1 MLSAEGNFFMA
12 TNSNLGKNSRLHLLG
27 AMLLLWCAAICGRLV
42 YLQIFRYGGFVKQ
55 AEHQQQR
62 EIPLSAKRGVIYDRS
77 GKELAMSVLV
87 DSAFAVPSEVKDL
100 PTAVSLIT
108 RITRDDHNVVLADC
122 RNHKTF
128 CWVARKADD
137 ETIER
142 IKSLN
147 LQGIHFQKEPKRFY
161 PARDLAAQV
170 VGTVGMEDVGQSG
183 IEHAFD
189 EEMRGRAGKMFISVD
204 ARRQWFSDVEKQPEP
219 GASLVLTI
227 DKNIQYIAEKEL
239 DQAIHD
245 TQAIAGTVIVE
256 NPHTGEI
263 LALANRPTF
272 NPNLRKE
279 ITPNALTNRAVSYVY
294 EPGSTF
300 KLVTISAALEEKL
313 TNPDEV
319 FDCQMGSI
327 VYNGMRIRD
336 SKPHGLLPVW
346 GVLAESS
353 DVGAIK
359 IALRLGEDRLYKY
372 IRAYGFGQQ
381 TGIELPGETR
391 GLTKPVSRWSKVS
404 IAAISMG
411 QEIGISPLQLSGL
424 ISTFANDG
432 VWVAPCIVAG
442 TVGPN
447 SAPQSTP
454 QTVAFHPGASRRV
467 ISSYTAAEM
476 RSMMQ
481 KVVIEGT
488 GRKAILEGYT
498 SAGKTGAAQ
507 KVDPATGAYSKT
519 KYIGSFAGFAP
530 VNNPQIVVAVIL
542 DSAVG
547 LHQGGQISA
556 PVFRRISQQVLEYL
570 HVPHDLPLAP
580 QHQLLLAKTKDK
592 DLEEGTPDHP
602 GEPLETAE
610 VNSDSSDGTKA
621 PSVAR
626 ATLRQA
632 QGRLSPAT
640 AGADGNVVQAA
651 MREPVSSN
659 AVGGSSTQGN
669 PSKTPDAGTPAQAKL
684 PSTGTVVL
692 DVEQGGIEVPL
703 FVGKTVRGS
712 VEAAQDI
719 GLELE
724 AVGSGV
730 ARQQTPVAGTHV
742 AAGARVT
749 VQFGR
754 KSQDL
759 NHRGHRV
766 HRGRRMNFSVP
777 LRVLCGKTLRFD
789 PQKNRVIR

>member
-1 MLSAEGNFFMA
+1 MVGRHVCLSSPKFATFMS
-12 TNSNLGKNSRLHLLG
+12 TNSNLGKNSRLYLLG
-27 AMLLLWCAAICGRLV
+27 GMLLFWCVAICGRLV
-42 YLQIFRYGGFVKQ
+42 YLQIFRYGSFVKQ

-62 EIPLSAKRGVIYDRS
+62 EIPLSPKRGVIYDRA
-77 GKELAMSVLV
+77 GHELAMSVLV
-87 DSAFAVPSEVKDL
+87 DSAFAVPTEVKDL

-108 RITRDDHNVVLADC
+108 RITGEDHNVVLADC

-170 VGTVGMEDVGQSG
+170 VGTVGMEDSGQSG
-183 IEHAFD
+183 IEHEFD
-189 EEMRGRAGKMFISVD
+189 DELRGRAGKMFISVD

-219 GASLVLTI
+219 GENLVLTI

-272 NPNLRKE
+272 NPNLRKQV
-279 ITPNALTNRAVSYVY
+279 TPAALTNRAVSYAY

-313 TNPDEV
+313 TNPNEV

-359 IALRLGEDRLYKY
+359 IALRLGEDRFYKY
-372 IRAYGFGQQ
+372 IRAFGFGQQ

-391 GLTKPVSRWSKVS
+391 GMTKPVSRWSKVS

-411 QEIGISPLQLSGL
+411 QEIGISPIQLTGL
-424 ISTFANDG
+424 VSTFANDG
-432 VWVAPCIVAG
+432 VWVAPRIVAG
-442 TVGPN
+442 TVQPS
-447 SAPQSTP
+447 SAP
-454 QTVAFHPGASRRV
+454 QTVAFHPGESHRV

-476 RSMMQ
+476 RAMMQ
-481 KVVIEGT
+481 KVVLEGT

-498 SAGKTGAAQ
+498 SAGKTGTAQ

-547 LHQGGQISA
+547 LHQGGQVSA
-556 PVFRRISQQVLEYL
+556 PVFRRITQQVLEYL

-580 QHQLLLAKTKDK
+580 RHQLLLAQAKVKEN
-592 DLEEGTPDHP
+592 DLDEGTPDHP

-610 VNSDSSDGTKA
+610 ASADSSDGAKP

-626 ATLRQA
+626 ARPERESKGLPPTN
-632 QGRLSPAT
+632 
-640 AGADGNVVQAA
+640 AGADEKVVQAA
-651 MREPVSSN
+651 MREQVSVSAAPPV
-659 AVGGSSTQGN
+659 AKDV
-669 PSKTPDAGTPAQAKL
+669 PAKTNDAASAEKIKL
-684 PSTGTVVL
+684 PTTGTVVL
-692 DVEQGGIEVPL
+692 DVEQGGIVVPS
-703 FVGKTVRGS
+703 FVGKTVRGA
-712 VEAAQDI
+712 VEAAQDA
-719 GLELE
+719 GLQLD

-730 ARQQTPVAGTHV
+730 ASKQTPVAGTRV

-749 VQFGR
+749 VQFG
-754 KSQDL
+754 Q
-759 NHRGHRV
+759 
-766 HRGRRMNFSVP
+766 
-777 LRVLCGKTLRFD
+777 
-789 PQKNRVIR
+789 

>member
-1 MLSAEGNFFMA
+1 MA
-12 TNSNLGKNSRLHLLG
+12 TNSSPGKNSRLYLLG
-27 AMLLLWCAAICGRLV
+27 AFLFLWCFAIGGRLV
-42 YLQIFRYGGFVKQ
+42 FLQIFSYGKFVKQ
-55 AEHQQQR
+55 AGHQQQR
-62 EIPLSAKRGVIYDRS
+62 AIPLAAKRGVIYDRA
-77 GKELAMSVLV
+77 GHELAMSVLV
-87 DSAFAVPSEVKDL
+87 DSAFAVPTEVKDL

-108 RITRDDHNVVLADC
+108 RITGEDYNVVLADC
-122 RNHKTF
+122 RAHKTF

-142 IKSLN
+142 INSLK

-170 VGTVGMEDVGQSG
+170 LGSVGMEDSGQSG
-183 IEHAFD
+183 IEHEFD
-189 EEMRGRAGKMFISVD
+189 DELSGRPGKMFISVD
-204 ARRQWFSDVEKQPEP
+204 AHRRWFADVETQPDP
-219 GASLVLTI
+219 GDNLVLTI

-245 TQAIAGTVIVE
+245 TQAISGTVIVE

-272 NPNLRKE
+272 NPNLRKQ
-279 ITPNALTNRAVSYVY
+279 ITPGALTNRAVSYAY

-313 TNPDEV
+313 TNPDEI

-353 DVGAIK
+353 DVGSIK
-359 IALRLGEDRLYKY
+359 IALRLGEERFYKY

-391 GLTKPVSRWSKVS
+391 GMTKPVSRWSKVS

-411 QEIGISPLQLSGL
+411 QEIGISPIQLTGL

-432 VWVAPCIVAG
+432 VWVAPRIVAG
-442 TVGPN
+442 T
-447 SAPQSTP
+447 ATPQTP
-454 QTVAFHPGASRRV
+454 LQTVAFHPGASHRV

-481 KVVIEGT
+481 KVVLEGT

-498 SAGKTGAAQ
+498 SAGKTGTGQ

-519 KYIGSFAGFAP
+519 KYIASFAGFAP
-530 VNNPQIVVAVIL
+530 LNNPQIVVAVIL

-556 PVFRRISQQVLEYL
+556 PVFKRISQQVLEYL

-580 QHQLLLAKTKDK
+580 QHRLLLAKMKDK

-610 VNSDSSDGTKA
+610 VNSDSSASPKA
-621 PSVAR
+621 PNVAR
-626 ATLRQA
+626 APT
-632 QGRLSPAT
+632 PAN
-640 AGADGNVVQAA
+640 AGGDGNVVQAA
-651 MREPVSSN
+651 MREPVSTGTSGQEVPSN
-659 AVGGSSTQGN
+659 
-669 PSKTPDAGTPAQAKL
+669 TPDAASAQAKL
-684 PSTGTVVL
+684 PVTGTVVL
-692 DVEQGGIEVPL
+692 DVEQGGIEVPS
-703 FVGKTVRGS
+703 FVGKTVRGA

-719 GLELE
+719 GLELD

-730 ARQQTPVAGTHV
+730 ARQQSPAAGTHV
-742 AAGARVT
+742 VAGARVT
-749 VQFGR
+749 VQFG
-754 KSQDL
+754 K
-759 NHRGHRV
+759 
-766 HRGRRMNFSVP
+766 
-777 LRVLCGKTLRFD
+777 
-789 PQKNRVIR
+789 

>member
-1 MLSAEGNFFMA
+1 MA
-12 TNSNLGKNSRLHLLG
+12 TNSNLGKNARLYLLG
-27 AMLLLWCAAICGRLV
+27 AMLLLWCVAICGRLV
-42 YLQIFRYGGFVKQ
+42 YLQIFRYGSFVKQ

-62 EIPLSAKRGVIYDRS
+62 EIPLSAKRGVIYDRA
-77 GKELAMSVLV
+77 GHELAMSVMV
-87 DSAFAVPSEVKDL
+87 DSAFAVPTEVRDL

-108 RITRDDHNVVLADC
+108 RITGEDHNVVLADC
-122 RNHKTF
+122 QNHKTF

-170 VGTVGMEDVGQSG
+170 IGTVGMEDSGQSG

-189 EEMRGRAGKMFISVD
+189 EELRGRAGKMFISVD

-219 GASLVLTI
+219 GQNLVLTI

-239 DQAIHD
+239 EQAIRD
-245 TQAIAGTVIVE
+245 TQAISGTVIVE

-272 NPNLRKE
+272 NPNLRRE
-279 ITPNALTNRAVSYVY
+279 ITPSALTNRAVSYVY

-300 KLVTISAALEEKL
+300 KLVTIAAALEEKL
-313 TNPDEV
+313 TNPDEL

-353 DVGAIK
+353 DVGSIK
-359 IALRLGEDRLYKY
+359 IALRLGEDRYYKY
-372 IRAYGFGQQ
+372 IRAFGFGQP

-391 GLTKPVSRWSKVS
+391 GMTKPVSRWSKVS
-404 IAAISMG
+404 IAAISIG
-411 QEIGISPLQLSGL
+411 QEIGISPIQLAGL
-424 ISTFANDG
+424 VSTFANDG
-432 VWVAPCIVAG
+432 VWVAPRIVTG
-442 TVGPN
+442 KFDPGDV
-447 SAPQSTP
+447 PQSAMK
-454 QTVAFHPGASRRV
+454 TVAFHPGASRRV

-481 KVVIEGT
+481 KVVLEGT
-488 GRKAILEGYT
+488 GRKAVLEGYT
-498 SAGKTGAAQ
+498 SAGKTGTGQ

-519 KYIGSFAGFAP
+519 KYVGSFAGFAP
-530 VNNPQIVVAVIL
+530 LNNPQIVVAVIL

-547 LHQGGQISA
+547 PHQGGQVAA
-556 PVFRRISQQVLEYL
+556 PVFHRVAQQVLEYL
-570 HVPHDLPLAP
+570 HTPHDLPLAP
-580 QHQLLLAKTKDK
+580 NHRLLLASSVKDK

-610 VNSDSSDGTKA
+610 VEGDSAQSAAGA
-621 PSVAR
+621 ASAR
-626 ATLRQA
+626 A
-632 QGRLSPAT
+632 LSPAT
-640 AGADGNVVQAA
+640 ARSEGNVVQAA
-651 MREPVSSN
+651 MREQSPAARES
-659 AVGGSSTQGN
+659 A
-669 PSKTPDAGTPAQAKL
+669 PTPASGAVTSSPQASSAQPNL
-684 PSTGTVVL
+684 PVTGTVVL
-692 DVEQGGIEVPL
+692 EVEQGGIEVPS
-703 FVGKTVRGS
+703 FVGKTVRGA
-712 VEAAQDI
+712 VEAAQDA

-730 ARQQTPVAGTHV
+730 ARQQSPPAGTHV
-742 AAGARVT
+742 AAGAHVT

-754 KSQDL
+754 
-759 NHRGHRV
+759 
-766 HRGRRMNFSVP
+766 
-777 LRVLCGKTLRFD
+777 
-789 PQKNRVIR
+789 

>member
-1 MLSAEGNFFMA
+1 MA
-12 TNSNLGKNSRLHLLG
+12 TDSSFGKNTRLYLLG
-27 AMLLLWCAAICGRLV
+27 AMLLFWCVAICGRLV
-42 YLQIFRYGGFVKQ
+42 YLQIFRYGSFVKQ

-62 EIPLSAKRGVIYDRS
+62 EIPLSAKRGVIYDRA
-77 GKELAMSVLV
+77 GHELAMSVLV
-87 DSAFAVPSEVKDL
+87 DSAFAVPTEVKDL

-108 RITRDDHNVVLADC
+108 RITGEDRSVVLADC

-170 VGTVGMEDVGQSG
+170 VGTVGMEDSGQSG

-189 EEMRGRAGKMFISVD
+189 EKLRGRAGKMFISVD
-204 ARRQWFSDVEKQPEP
+204 ARRQWFSDVETQPEP
-219 GASLVLTI
+219 GEGLVLTL

-279 ITPNALTNRAVSYVY
+279 ITPNALTDRAVSYIY

-300 KLVTISAALEEKL
+300 KLVTIAAALEEKL
-313 TNPDEV
+313 TTPDEV

-353 DVGAIK
+353 DVGSIK
-359 IALRLGEDRLYKY
+359 IALRLGEDRFYKY
-372 IRAYGFGQQ
+372 IRAFGFGQQ

-391 GLTKPVSRWSKVS
+391 GMTKPVSRWSKVS
-404 IAAISMG
+404 IAAISIG
-411 QEIGISPLQLSGL
+411 QEIGISAIQLAGL

-432 VWVAPCIVAG
+432 VWMSPHIVAG
-442 TVGPN
+442 NVDPGG
-447 SAPQSTP
+447 TP

-467 ISSYTAAEM
+467 VSSYTAAEL

-481 KVVIEGT
+481 KVVLEGT

-498 SAGKTGAAQ
+498 SAGKTGTGQ
-507 KVDPATGAYSKT
+507 KVDPATGVYSKT
-519 KYIGSFAGFAP
+519 KYVGSFGGFAP
-530 VNNPQIVVAVIL
+530 LNNPQIVVVVIL

-547 LHQGGQISA
+547 PHQGGQVSA
-556 PVFRRISQQVLEYL
+556 PVFHRVAQQVLEYL
-570 HVPHDLPLAP
+570 HTPHDLPLAP
-580 QHQLLLAKTKDK
+580 NRQLLLASRAKNKDQDK

-602 GEPLETAE
+602 GEPLETAGLDG
-610 VNSDSSDGTKA
+610 DSPDLAAGKA
-621 PSVAR
+621 IAAR
-626 ATLRQA
+626 APLLKSA
-632 QGRLSPAT
+632 HSEGE
-640 AGADGNVVQAA
+640 VVQAA
-651 MREPVSSN
+651 MRQSEPTSAS
-659 AVGGSSTQGN
+659 AASTSQSTQA
-669 PSKTPDAGTPAQAKL
+669 PEKTTDSAAAQPNL
-684 PSTGTVVL
+684 PMSGTVVL
-692 DVEQGGIEVPL
+692 DVEQGGIEVPS
-703 FVGKTVRGS
+703 FVGKTVRGA
-712 VEAAQDI
+712 VEAAQDV
-719 GLELE
+719 GLQLE

-730 ARQQTPVAGTHV
+730 ARQQSPAAGTHV
-742 AAGARVT
+742 TAGARVT

-754 KSQDL
+754 
-759 NHRGHRV
+759 
-766 HRGRRMNFSVP
+766 
-777 LRVLCGKTLRFD
+777 
-789 PQKNRVIR
+789 

>member
-1 MLSAEGNFFMA
+1 MES
-12 TNSNLGKNSRLHLLG
+12 NSNLGKNRRLYFLG
-27 AMLLLWCAAICGRLV
+27 AFLLFWCFLICGRLI
-42 YLQIFRYGGFVKQ
+42 YLQIFRYGAFVKQ

-62 EIPLSAKRGVIYDRS
+62 AIPLEAKRGVIYDRA
-77 GKELAMSVLV
+77 GHELAMSVLV

-100 PTAVSLIT
+100 PTAISLIA
-108 RITRDDHNVVLADC
+108 RITGEDQNVLLSDC
-122 RNHKTF
+122 KHHKTF
-128 CWVARKADD
+128 CWVARKADED
-137 ETIER
+137 TIQR
-142 IKSLN
+142 IHSLN

-170 VGTVGMEDVGQSG
+170 VGTVGMEDAGQSG
-183 IEHAFD
+183 IEHEFD
-189 EEMRGRAGKMFISVD
+189 EELRGRPGKMSVFVD
-204 ARRQWFSDVEKQPEP
+204 AKKRWFSDVEKQPEA
-219 GASLVLTI
+219 GENLVLTI

-272 NPNLRKE
+272 NPNSRKQ
-279 ITPNALTNRAVSYVY
+279 ITPGALTNRAVSYVY

-313 TNPDEV
+313 TNPNEP

-336 SKPHGLLPVW
+336 SKPHGVLPVW

-353 DVGAIK
+353 DVGSIK
-359 IALRLGEDRLYKY
+359 IALRLGEERFYKY

-411 QEIGISPLQLSGL
+411 QEIGISPIQLSAL

-432 VWVAPCIVAG
+432 VWIAPRIVTG
-442 TVGPN
+442 RVEPQG
-447 SAPQSTP
+447 SPQS
-454 QTVAFHPGASRRV
+454 VAFHPGTSRRV
-467 ISSYTAAEM
+467 ISSFTAAEM

-481 KVVIEGT
+481 KVVLEGT
-488 GRKAILEGYT
+488 GRKAILEGYS
-498 SAGKTGAAQ
+498 SAGKTGTAQ

-547 LHQGGQISA
+547 LHQGGQVSA
-556 PVFRRISQQVLEYL
+556 PVFKRISQQVLEYL
-570 HVPHDLPLAP
+570 HTPHDLPLAP
-580 QHQLLLAKTKDK
+580 RHQLLARAQTKDQ
-592 DLEEGTPDHP
+592 DLADGTPDHP
-602 GEPLETAE
+602 GESLDVADANVDETKPAQ
-610 VNSDSSDGTKA
+610 VAANGPAKA
-621 PSVAR
+621 PPV
-626 ATLRQA
+626 
-632 QGRLSPAT
+632 QG
-640 AGADGNVVQAA
+640 AGPVVQAA
-651 MREPVSSN
+651 MREREAVAANETVRNLGAESSSPS
-659 AVGGSSTQGN
+659 AGSSSSATS
-669 PSKTPDAGTPAQAKL
+669 PTKIPA
-684 PSTGTVVL
+684 SGTVVL
-692 DVEQGGIEVPL
+692 DVEQGGIEVPS
-703 FVGKTVRGS
+703 FVGKTVRGAL
-712 VEAAQDI
+712 ETAQDA

-724 AVGSGV
+724 ATGSGV
-730 ARQQTPVAGTHV
+730 ARGQSPPAGTRV
-742 AAGARVT
+742 GTGAQVK

-754 KSQDL
+754 
-759 NHRGHRV
+759 
-766 HRGRRMNFSVP
+766 
-777 LRVLCGKTLRFD
+777 
-789 PQKNRVIR
+789 

>member
-1 MLSAEGNFFMA
+1 LMA
-12 TNSNLGKNSRLHLLG
+12 TNSTLGKNSRLYLLG
-27 AMLLLWCAAICGRLV
+27 AMLLFWCVTVCGRLV
-42 YLQIFRYGGFVKQ
+42 YLQIFRYGSFVKQ

-62 EIPLSAKRGVIYDRS
+62 EIPLSAKRGVIYDRA
-77 GKELAMSVLV
+77 GHELAMSVLV

-108 RITRDDHNVVLADC
+108 RITGEDHNVVLVDC

-170 VGTVGMEDVGQSG
+170 VGTVGMEDSGQSG

-189 EEMRGRAGKMFISVD
+189 DELRGRAGKMFISVD

-219 GASLVLTI
+219 GESLVLTI

-272 NPNLRKE
+272 NPNLRKQ
-279 ITPNALTNRAVSYVY
+279 ITPAALTNRAVSYVY

-313 TNPDEV
+313 TNPNEV
-319 FDCQMGSI
+319 FDCQMGAI

-353 DVGAIK
+353 DVGSIK
-359 IALRLGEDRLYKY
+359 IALRLGEERFYKY
-372 IRAYGFGQQ
+372 IRAFGFGQQ
-381 TGIELPGETR
+381 SGIELPGETR
-391 GLTKPVSRWSKVS
+391 GMTKPVSRWSKVS

-411 QEIGISPLQLSGL
+411 QEIGISPIQLTGL

-432 VWVAPCIVAG
+432 VWVAPRIV
-442 TVGPN
+442 VGSVPPG
-447 SAPQSTP
+447 SDPKTTP
-454 QTVAFHPGASRRV
+454 QLVSFHPGASHRV

-481 KVVIEGT
+481 KVVLDPAGT
-488 GRKAILEGYT
+488 TGGRAILEGYS
-498 SAGKTGAAQ
+498 SAGKTGTGQ

-530 VNNPQIVVAVIL
+530 VNDAQIVVAVIL

-547 LHQGGQISA
+547 LHQGGQVSA
-556 PVFRRISQQVLEYL
+556 PVFTRISQQVLEYL
-570 HVPHDLPLAP
+570 HVPHDLPLSSKNKV
-580 QHQLLLAKTKDK
+580 LLAQ
-592 DLEEGTPDHP
+592 L
-602 GEPLETAE
+602 
-610 VNSDSSDGTKA
+610 
-621 PSVAR
+621 
-626 ATLRQA
+626 
-632 QGRLSPAT
+632 
-640 AGADGNVVQAA
+640 
-651 MREPVSSN
+651 
-659 AVGGSSTQGN
+659 
-669 PSKTPDAGTPAQAKL
+669 
-684 PSTGTVVL
+684 
-692 DVEQGGIEVPL
+692 
-703 FVGKTVRGS
+703 
-712 VEAAQDI
+712 
-719 GLELE
+719 
-724 AVGSGV
+724 
-730 ARQQTPVAGTHV
+730 
-742 AAGARVT
+742 
-749 VQFGR
+749 
-754 KSQDL
+754 
-759 NHRGHRV
+759 
-766 HRGRRMNFSVP
+766 
-777 LRVLCGKTLRFD
+777 
-789 PQKNRVIR
+789 

>member
-1 MLSAEGNFFMA
+1 MIS
-12 TNSNLGKNSRLHLLG
+12 NSSFGKNSRLYLLG
-27 AMLLLWCAAICGRLV
+27 AILLFWCVAICGRLL
-42 YLQIFRYGGFVKQ
+42 YLQIFRYGSFVKQ

-62 EIPLSAKRGVIYDRS
+62 EIPLSAKRGVIYDRA
-77 GKELAMSVLV
+77 GHELAMSVLV

-108 RITRDDHNVVLADC
+108 RITGEDHIVVLADC

-161 PARDLAAQV
+161 PARDLAAQA
-170 VGTVGMEDVGQSG
+170 VGTVGMEDAGQSG
-183 IEHAFD
+183 IEHEFD
-189 EEMRGRAGKMFISVD
+189 DELRGRAGKMFISVD
-204 ARRQWFSDVEKQPEP
+204 ARRQWFSDVEKQPEA
-219 GASLVLTI
+219 GENLVLTI

-272 NPNLRKE
+272 NPNLRKQV
-279 ITPNALTNRAVSYVY
+279 TPAALTNRAVSYVY

-313 TNPDEV
+313 TNPNEV

-359 IALRLGEDRLYKY
+359 IALRLGEDRFYKY

-411 QEIGISPLQLSGL
+411 QEIGISPMQLAGL

-432 VWVAPCIVAG
+432 VWVEPRIVAG
-442 TVGPN
+442 HVEAQG
-447 SAPQSTP
+447 SP
-454 QTVAFHPGASRRV
+454 QTVAFHPGSSRRV
-467 ISSYTAAEM
+467 ISSFTAAEL

-481 KVVIEGT
+481 KVVLEGT
-488 GRKAILEGYT
+488 GRKAILEGYS
-498 SAGKTGAAQ
+498 SAGKTGTAQ

-530 VNNPQIVVAVIL
+530 LNNPQIVVAVIL

-547 LHQGGQISA
+547 LHQGGQVSA
-556 PVFRRISQQVLEYL
+556 PVFRRVAQQVLEYL
-570 HVPHDLPLAP
+570 HTPHDLPLAP
-580 QHQLLLAKTKDK
+580 NRQVLMAQAMKDK

-610 VNSDSSDGTKA
+610 VNGDSSDQTAGKA
-621 PSVAR
+621 NVPALR
-626 ATLRQA
+626 AA
-632 QGRLSPAT
+632 QDGLSPAT
-640 AGADGNVVQAA
+640 ADSDGKVVQAA
-651 MREPVSSN
+651 IRHSEPV
-659 AVGGSSTQGN
+659 AVAASQPQPAKS
-669 PSKTPDAGTPAQAKL
+669 PSAVDAIAGQATPPA
-684 PSTGTVVL
+684 TGTVVL
-692 DVEQGGIEVPL
+692 DVEQGGIEVPS
-703 FVGKTVRGS
+703 FVGKTVRGA
-712 VEAAQDI
+712 VEAAQDN

-730 ARQQTPVAGTHV
+730 ARQQSPPAGTHV
-742 AAGARVT
+742 AAGAHVT

-754 KSQDL
+754 
-759 NHRGHRV
+759 
-766 HRGRRMNFSVP
+766 
-777 LRVLCGKTLRFD
+777 
-789 PQKNRVIR
+789 

>member
-1 MLSAEGNFFMA
+1 MS
-12 TNSNLGKNSRLHLLG
+12 TNSTLGKNSRLRLLG
-27 AMLLLWCAAICGRLV
+27 GMFLFWCVAICCRLV
-42 YLQIFRYGGFVKQ
+42 YLQVFDYGSFVKQ

-62 EIPLSAKRGVIYDRS
+62 EIPLSAKRGIIYDRA
-77 GKELAMSVLV
+77 GHELAMSALV

-108 RITRDDHNVVLADC
+108 RITGEDRNVVLADC
-122 RNHKTF
+122 RAHKTF

-142 IKSLN
+142 IRSLN
-147 LQGIHFQKEPKRFY
+147 LQGIHYQKEPKRFY

-170 VGTVGMEDVGQSG
+170 VGTVGMEDAGQSG

-189 EEMRGRAGKMFISVD
+189 SELRGRAGKMFISVD

-219 GASLVLTI
+219 GENLVLTI

-272 NPNLRKE
+272 NPNLRKQ
-279 ITPNALTNRAVSYVY
+279 ITPGALTNRAVSYVY

-313 TNPDEV
+313 TNPDEI

-336 SKPHGLLPVW
+336 SRPHGLLPVW

-359 IALRLGEDRLYKY
+359 IALRLGEDRFYKY
-372 IRAYGFGQQ
+372 IRAFGFGQQ

-411 QEIGISPLQLSGL
+411 QEIGISPLQLSAL

-432 VWVAPCIVAG
+432 VWVAPRIVAG
-442 TVGPN
+442 TLD
-447 SAPQSTP
+447 PQASPGKNPT
-454 QTVAFHPGASRRV
+454 QAVTFHPGASRRV

-481 KVVIEGT
+481 RVVLEGT
-488 GRKAILEGYT
+488 GRKAILEGYS
-498 SAGKTGAAQ
+498 SAGKTGTAQ
-507 KVDPATGAYSKT
+507 KVDPTTGAYSKT

-547 LHQGGQISA
+547 LHQGGQVSA
-556 PVFRRISQQVLEYL
+556 PVFHRVTQQVLEYL
-570 HVPHDLPLAP
+570 YTPHDLPLAP
-580 QHQLLLAKTKDK
+580 NHQLLLASQTKEK

-610 VNSDSSDGTKA
+610 VNGAAAEPA
-621 PSVAR
+621 PGSTNVAR
-626 ATLRQA
+626 ART
-632 QGRLSPAT
+632 PANAST
-640 AGADGNVVQAA
+640 NASTGGQVIQAA
-651 MREPVSSN
+651 IRQHEPASYG
-659 AVGGSSTQGN
+659 AHQPAPAKN
-669 PSKTPDAGTPAQAKL
+669 PEAADDAAPEKTPTA
-684 PSTGTVVL
+684 GTVVI
-692 DVEQGGIEVPL
+692 DVEQGGIEVPS
-703 FVGKTVRGS
+703 FVGKTVRGA
-712 VEAAQDI
+712 VESAQDA
-719 GLELE
+719 GLEIE

-730 ARQQTPVAGTHV
+730 ARQQSPLAGTHV
-742 AAGARVT
+742 AAGAHVT

-754 KSQDL
+754 
-759 NHRGHRV
+759 
-766 HRGRRMNFSVP
+766 
-777 LRVLCGKTLRFD
+777 
-789 PQKNRVIR
+789 

>member
-1 MLSAEGNFFMA
+1 MTQTTFRP
-12 TNSNLGKNSRLHLLG
+12 GKNSRLYLLG
-27 AMLLLWCAAICGRLV
+27 AFLVFWCLVICVRLV
-42 YLQIFRYGGFVKQ
+42 YLQIFCYGSFARQ

-62 EIPLSAKRGVIYDRS
+62 AIPLSAKRGVIYDRA
-77 GKELAMSVLV
+77 GHELAMSVLV

-108 RITRDDHNVVLADC
+108 RITGDDRNVVLADC

-137 ETIER
+137 QTIER
-142 IKSLN
+142 IRSLN
-147 LQGIHFQKEPKRFY
+147 LQGVHFQKEPKRFY

-170 VGTVGMEDVGQSG
+170 LGSVGMEDSGQSG
-183 IEHAFD
+183 IEHAFED
-189 EEMRGRAGKMFISVD
+189 QLRGRSGKMLISVD
-204 ARRQWFSDVEKQPEP
+204 ARKQWYSSVETQPEP
-219 GASLVLTI
+219 GQNLVLTI

-239 DQAIHD
+239 EQAIHD

-272 NPNLRKE
+272 NPNLRKQ
-279 ITPNALTNRAVSYVY
+279 ITPGALTNRAVSYVY

-300 KLVTISAALEEKL
+300 KLVTISAALEEKV
-313 TNPDEV
+313 TNPDEI

-353 DVGAIK
+353 DVGSIK
-359 IALRLGEDRLYKY
+359 IALRLGEDRFYKY

-411 QEIGISPLQLSGL
+411 QEIGISPLQLSVL
-424 ISTFANDG
+424 VSTFANDG
-432 VWVAPCIVAG
+432 IWVAPRIVAG
-442 TVGPN
+442 RVEPQ
-447 SAPQSTP
+447 SAPQ
-454 QTVAFHPGASRRV
+454 TVVFHPANSRRV

-481 KVVIEGT
+481 KVVLEGT
-488 GRKAILEGYT
+488 GRKAIMEGYS
-498 SAGKTGAAQ
+498 SAGKTGTAQ
-507 KVDPATGAYSKT
+507 KVDPATGLYSKT

-547 LHQGGQISA
+547 LHQGGQVSA
-556 PVFRRISQQVLEYL
+556 PVFRRVSQQVLEYL
-570 HVPHDLPLAP
+570 HVAHDLPLAP
-580 QHQLLLAKTKDK
+580 EHQLLMASRTKDK

-610 VNSDSSDGTKA
+610 LNGDPAQSPKQN
-621 PSVAR
+621 VAR
-626 ATLRQA
+626 ALPSTSSGQA
-632 QGRLSPAT
+632 LPANDGSDGR
-640 AGADGNVVQAA
+640 VVQAA
-651 MREPVSSN
+651 VREPVS
-659 AVGGSSTQGN
+659 GSSARAFEGQSGPPALNATTAV
-669 PSKTPDAGTPAQAKL
+669 PTPHPPAA
-684 PSTGTVVL
+684 GTVVL
-692 DVEQGGIEVPL
+692 DVEQGGIEVPS
-703 FVGKTVRGS
+703 FVGKTVRGA
-712 VEAAQDI
+712 VEAAQDA

-730 ARQQTPVAGTHV
+730 ARQQSPPAGTHL
-742 AAGARVT
+742 ASGSRVT

-754 KSQDL
+754 
-759 NHRGHRV
+759 
-766 HRGRRMNFSVP
+766 
-777 LRVLCGKTLRFD
+777 
-789 PQKNRVIR
+789 

>member
-1 MLSAEGNFFMA
+1 MS
-12 TNSNLGKNSRLHLLG
+12 TNPSLGKNSRLYLLG
-27 AMLLLWCAAICGRLV
+27 GMLLFWCLAISARLV
-42 YLQIFRYGGFVKQ
+42 YLQIFRYGSFVKQ

-62 EIPLSAKRGVIYDRS
+62 EIPLSPKRGVIYDRA
-77 GKELAMSVLV
+77 GHELAMSVLV
-87 DSAFAVPSEVKDL
+87 DSAFAVPTEVKDL

-108 RITRDDHNVVLADC
+108 RITGEDHNVVLADC
-122 RNHKTF
+122 RDHKTF

-142 IKSLN
+142 IQSLN

-170 VGTVGMEDVGQSG
+170 VGTVGMEDSGQSG
-183 IEHAFD
+183 IEHEFD
-189 EEMRGRAGKMFISVD
+189 DELRGRAGKMFISVD
-204 ARRQWFSDVEKQPEP
+204 ARRQWFSDVEKQPEA
-219 GASLVLTI
+219 GDNLVLTI

-272 NPNLRKE
+272 NPNLRKQ
-279 ITPNALTNRAVSYVY
+279 ITPAALTNRAVSYVY

-313 TNPDEV
+313 TNPNEI

-359 IALRLGEDRLYKY
+359 IALRLGEDRFYRY

-411 QEIGISPLQLSGL
+411 QEIGISPLQLTGL

-432 VWVAPCIVAG
+432 VWVAPRIVTG
-442 TVGPN
+442 KVE
-447 SAPQSTP
+447 PQGTP

-467 ISSYTAAEM
+467 ISSFTAAEM

-481 KVVIEGT
+481 KVVLEGT

-498 SAGKTGAAQ
+498 SAGKTGTAQ

-530 VNNPQIVVAVIL
+530 LNNPQIVVAVIL

-547 LHQGGQISA
+547 LHQGGQVSA
-556 PVFRRISQQVLEYL
+556 PVFKRVAQQVLEYL
-570 HVPHDLPLAP
+570 HTPHDLPLAP
-580 QHQLLLAKTKDK
+580 NHQLLLAEAKMKDK

-610 VNSDSSDGTKA
+610 INEASSDEAAGMA
-621 PSVAR
+621 GA
-626 ATLRQA
+626 QA
-632 QGRLSPAT
+632 QSPAT
-640 AGADGNVVQAA
+640 ADSDGKILQAA
-651 MREPVSSN
+651 IRQSEPAAASQSQPPP
-659 AVGGSSTQGN
+659 ARS
-669 PSKTPDAGTPAQAKL
+669 PSPVDAPTGQAGV
-684 PSTGTVVL
+684 PTTGTVVL
-692 DVEQGGIEVPL
+692 DVEQGGIEVPS
-703 FVGKTVRGS
+703 FVGKTVRGA
-712 VEAAQDI
+712 VEAAQDT

-730 ARQQTPVAGTHV
+730 ARQQSPPAGTHV
-742 AAGARVT
+742 AGGTHVT

-754 KSQDL
+754 
-759 NHRGHRV
+759 
-766 HRGRRMNFSVP
+766 
-777 LRVLCGKTLRFD
+777 
-789 PQKNRVIR
+789 

>member
-1 MLSAEGNFFMA
+1 MT
-12 TNSNLGKNSRLHLLG
+12 TNSNLGKNSRLYLLG
-27 AMLLLWCAAICGRLV
+27 GILLFWCVAICGRLV
-42 YLQIFRYGGFVKQ
+42 YLQIFRYGSFVKQ

-62 EIPLSAKRGVIYDRS
+62 AIPLSAKRGVIYDRA

-108 RITRDDHNVVLADC
+108 RITGDDHNVVLADC

-137 ETIER
+137 ETIGR
-142 IKSLN
+142 IKSLR
-147 LQGIHFQKEPKRFY
+147 LQGIHFQNEPKRIH
-161 PARDLAAQV
+161 AAGELAAQ
-170 VGTVGMEDVGQSG
+170 GIDGESIEDYGQSG

-189 EEMRGRAGKMFISVD
+189 DELRGRAGKMFISVD
-204 ARRQWFSDVEKQPEP
+204 ARRQWFSDVEKEPEA
-219 GASLVLTI
+219 GENLVLTI

-239 DQAIHD
+239 EQAIHD

-263 LALANRPTF
+263 LAVDNRPTF
-272 NPNLRKE
+272 NPNLRKQ
-279 ITPNALTNRAVSYVY
+279 ITPAALTNRAVSYVY

-313 TNPDEV
+313 TNPNEV

-359 IALRLGEDRLYKY
+359 IALRLGEDRFYKY

-391 GLTKPVSRWSKVS
+391 GLTKPVSRWSRVS

-411 QEIGISPLQLSGL
+411 QEIGISPLQLAGL
-424 ISTFANDG
+424 VSTFANDG
-432 VWVAPCIVAG
+432 VWVAPRIVTG
-442 TVGPN
+442 TVEPQGT
-447 SAPQSTP
+447 PQS
-454 QTVAFHPGASRRV
+454 VAFHPGASRRV

-481 KVVIEGT
+481 KVVLEGT
-488 GRKAILEGYT
+488 GRKANLEGYT
-498 SAGKTGAAQ
+498 SAGKTGTAQ

-530 VNNPQIVVAVIL
+530 INNPQIVVAVIL

-547 LHQGGQISA
+547 LHQGGQVSA
-556 PVFRRISQQVLEYL
+556 PVFRRVSQQALEYL

-580 QHQLLLAKTKDK
+580 QHQLLLASAKARDK

-610 VNSDSSDGTKA
+610 VNGDSSEPASLRPGVAQA
-621 PSVAR
+621 P
-626 ATLRQA
+626 LRQA
-632 QGRLSPAT
+632 QKTLST
-640 AGADGNVVQAA
+640 ANAAADGHIVQAA
-651 MREPVSSN
+651 MREGEPGHEFPV
-659 AVGGSSTQGN
+659 GSKGQTLQPTD
-669 PSKTPDAGTPAQAKL
+669 PSAMDAAA
-684 PSTGTVVL
+684 
-692 DVEQGGIEVPL
+692 
-703 FVGKTVRGS
+703 
-712 VEAAQDI
+712 AAQ
-719 GLELE
+719 
-724 AVGSGV
+724 S
-730 ARQQTPVAGTHV
+730 
-742 AAGARVT
+742 
-749 VQFGR
+749 
-754 KSQDL
+754 
-759 NHRGHRV
+759 
-766 HRGRRMNFSVP
+766 
-777 LRVLCGKTLRFD
+777 
-789 PQKNRVIR
+789 